1 MEKKED
7 EKNNNN
13 FLFRNSIIVI
23 FIYCESLLRIGDS
36 KYIYI
41 SGEILNICLFIGV
54 NISLGLS
61 ISRNGNAIFI

>member
-13 FLFRNSIIVI
+13 FLFRNAIIVI

-41 SGEILNICLFIGV
+41 SGEILNICLYIG
-54 NISLGLS
+54 
-61 ISRNGNAIFI
+61 